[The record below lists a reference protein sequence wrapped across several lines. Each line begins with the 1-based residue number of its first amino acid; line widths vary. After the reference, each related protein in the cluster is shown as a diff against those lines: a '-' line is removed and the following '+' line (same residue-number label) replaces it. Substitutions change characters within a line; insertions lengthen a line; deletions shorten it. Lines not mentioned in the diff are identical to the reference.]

1 MMLKYTNLI
10 IIPAISIIFAISGAL
25 NVQNAEGQLQDISQM
40 PQQPGVQLPQAP
52 FSNFTG
58 AQLPPA
64 PFSNFT
70 ASIPLVTSLF
80 DVMKSKIKVDL
91 SDAMA
96 NVTNSLGPNAT
107 VLSAS
112 IQSEGG
118 FLVYRIGA
126 LDNNN
131 NIHMILVDPA
141 NGSILSQRQWPAA
154 TPEDLSA
161 IPGMGPQFGDIPR
174 YSIP

>member
-1 MMLKYTNLI
+1 MRLSKYTKSI
-10 IIPAISIIFAISGAL
+10 IIAAISIIFVISGT
-25 NVQNAEGQLQDISQM
+25 QTLQSVDA
-40 PQQPGVQLPQAP
+40 QQQGVQQQ
-52 FSNFTG
+52 G
-58 AQLPPA
+58 AQQQVVPQIPQRLGAQPPPPI

-70 ASIPLVTSLF
+70 ASIPLATSLF
-80 DVMKSKIKVDL
+80 DILKSKINVSLADT
-91 SDAMA
+91 MT

-154 TPEDLSA
+154 MPEDLSA

-174 YSIP
+174 